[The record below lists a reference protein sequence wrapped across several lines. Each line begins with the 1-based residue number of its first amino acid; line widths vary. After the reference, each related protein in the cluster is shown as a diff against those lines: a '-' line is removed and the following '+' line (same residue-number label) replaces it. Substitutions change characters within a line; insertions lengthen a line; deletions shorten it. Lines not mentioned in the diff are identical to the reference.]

1 MKRPDLTPKRLNH
14 YTYAS
19 QSAGP
24 SDEFVHWRDTHY
36 TGAELKPFTGRP
48 GAMGYVPWAEGLA
61 HVLHRLAEA
70 HLDPLPQPAVWV
82 VVDWGCRQRCEWVWW
97 SIREVRACWHNCV
110 LRLNIQCRNRRRDI
124 VKGAG

>member
-48 GAMGYVPWAEGLA
+48 GAMDAYK
-61 HVLHRLAEA
+61 
-70 HLDPLPQPAVWV
+70 LPSLQGSDRHA
-82 VVDWGCRQRCEWVWW
+82 D
-97 SIREVRACWHNCV
+97 
-110 LRLNIQCRNRRRDI
+110 
-124 VKGAG
+124 